1 MKQFSIGLVAIIMA
15 IAFAAF
21 TMPKSGTVHP
31 ATNNNY
37 RYSLTTNSGDTNPG
51 NYVFTTDLSGCSGSD
66 VVCII
71 SSPGP
76 SGAGAHPSFAS
87 GTDPYNNSVGVSV
100 VSQKPLP

>member
-21 TMPKSGTVHP
+21 TMPKTVPVHP

-37 RYSLTTNSGDTNPG
+37 RYMLSNNSGDTNPL
-51 NYVFTTDLSGCSGSD
+51 NYVYTTNLIGCDGSN

-71 SSPGP
+71 DAPGP
-76 SGAGAHPSFAS
+76 SGSGAHPSFAS

-100 VSQKPLP
+100 ISEKP